1 MKNSTKATAI
11 IPKNLMQ
18 FKNSGRSL
26 KNFWIDWTDSKEPSE
41 AIEGELAVVRNVNT
55 ILSQQL
61 VEADQYFRRL
71 RMIVTGL

>member
-1 MKNSTKATAI
+1 
-11 IPKNLMQ
+11 MQ
-18 FKNSGRSL
+18 FKNRGRSL
-26 KNFWIDWTDSKEPSE
+26 KNFWIDWTDSMELSE
-41 AIEGELAVVRNVNT
+41 AMERELAVVRNVNT